1 MNTPPCSLMKSRLIH
16 TTIVPIVRRACRRR
30 RRARRRG
37 GPTSAL
43 PPAEQAPAPPR
54 RGRPNR
60 GTLSTAHSC
69 GPTPWE
75 AGSGV
80 WWLGRS
86 SPATGREDRSPS
98 CDHGARESRG
108 RGWEVGEGRGHRS
121 RKPRGDMTSPYA
133 RPSRLVDR
141 RARADPAPEA
151 PNPGQGTPDLLP
163 PAAGGATT
171 TGVTERTER
180 ARRGSAG

>member
-1 MNTPPCSLMKSRLIH
+1 VCGGWGGAHQQRDGKT
-16 TTIVPIVRRACRRR
+16 VRQAATMEHEEAEEGGGRWG
-30 RRARRRG
+30 RG
-37 GPTSAL
+37 
-43 PPAEQAPAPPR
+43 E
-54 RGRPNR
+54 
-60 GTLSTAHSC
+60 
-69 GPTPWE
+69 
-75 AGSGV
+75 
-80 WWLGRS
+80 
-86 SPATGREDRSPS
+86 ATGV
-98 CDHGARESRG
+98 ESRG
-108 RGWEVGEGRGHRS
+108 
-121 RKPRGDMTSPYA
+121 GDMTSPYA